1 MHGSCHLHV
10 PALCTS
16 VVPCSHCRHGPGNP
30 QLGRKQA
37 LRVIYTHCTEPRV
50 RIFGTC
56 HILSHTSGFCAAAH
70 SKRAAGC
77 AALLLSSSRCR
88 HDTRKLKAGFTSGY
102 PDRSRTLPACGC
114 DLSQIASMLWCCPR
128 AYRMLP
134 SESPN
139 QGLAAG
145 RSLMAIAL
153 CFSENGIKVWRAQW
167 MKEWG
172 RGGPVQESIS
182 ESPLGSTMIP
192 LIHGPRR
199 GSMESYRMT
208 GWEGSFGKLMDLSCP
223 LWKSR
228 GWGCGAS
235 YEGF

>member
-1 MHGSCHLHV
+1 MHSSCHLHV

-30 QLGRKQA
+30 QLGREQA

-56 HILSHTSGFCAAAH
+56 HILSHTSGFCAAAQG
-70 SKRAAGC
+70 KRAAGC

-153 CFSENGIKVWRAQW
+153 CFSKNG
-167 MKEWG
+167 
-172 RGGPVQESIS
+172 
-182 ESPLGSTMIP
+182 
-192 LIHGPRR
+192 
-199 GSMESYRMT
+199 MEV
-208 GWEGSFGKLMDLSCP
+208 
-223 LWKSR
+223 
-228 GWGCGAS
+228 
-235 YEGF
+235 